1 MLTLAVYTESSFDST
16 SPEQDNSPNFGTSSS
31 QQATPNLN
39 SSASSNSPSPLS
51 MFLKPLPPF
60 TTTPKTSKGTGARV
74 LTRNE
79 ILAAIEEKEREK
91 KQAAEE
97 KEQHK
102 REREEKKKQGQE

>member
-1 MLTLAVYTESSFDST
+1 
-16 SPEQDNSPNFGTSSS
+16 
-31 QQATPNLN
+31 
-39 SSASSNSPSPLS
+39 

-97 KEQHK
+97 KAALLPSTTQS
-102 REREEKKKQGQE
+102 REGKPLYTCS